1 MPNGSHYLILL
12 NKGDSK
18 MNKRSLDGRLDAAML
33 NDPFLIG
40 FDRMIERMR
49 DTAPNQ
55 QAYPPYNIVK
65 VDDDQY
71 ELQLAIAGF
80 TYDDLDIQIKEGVL
94 TIEGKQE
101 ATDEKHYIHRGIS
114 GRSFSRVFTLADT
127 VVVNGADL
135 IDGILTVKL
144 ENVIPE
150 AKKPRKIE
158 INRGEPQLLKG

>member
-1 MPNGSHYLILL
+1 MPNGSHTLILL

-18 MNKRSLDGRLDAAML
+18 MNTRRITTDFL

-80 TYDDLDIQIKEGVL
+80 TYDDLDIQIKDGVL

-135 IDGILTVKL
+135 NDGILTVKL

>member
-1 MPNGSHYLILL
+1 
-12 NKGDSK
+12 

-135 IDGILTVKL
+135 IDGILTIKL

-158 INRGEPQLLKG
+158 INRGEPEFLKG

>member
-1 MPNGSHYLILL
+1 
-12 NKGDSK
+12 
-18 MNKRSLDGRLDAAML
+18 MNTRRVTTDFL

-49 DTAPNQ
+49 DTTPNQ

-65 VDDDQY
+65 VDDNEY

-80 TYDDLDIQIKEGVL
+80 TYDDLDIQIKEGLL

-101 ATDEKHYIHRGIS
+101 ATDEKQYIHRGIS
-114 GRSFSRVFTLADT
+114 GRSFTRVFTLADA

-135 IDGILTVKL
+135 LDGILTVKL

-150 AKKPRKIE
+150 AKKARKIE
-158 INRGEPQLLKG
+158 INRGEPEFLKG

>member
-18 MNKRSLDGRLDAAML
+18 MNTRRINTDFL
-33 NDPFLIG
+33 NDPLLIG

-49 DTAPNQ
+49 DTSPTGQ
-55 QAYPPYNIVK
+55 TAYPPYNIVK
-65 VDDDQY
+65 LNDDQY

-80 TYDDLDIQIKEGVL
+80 TYDDIDIQIKEGIL

-101 ATDEKHYIHRGIS
+101 ATDEKQYIHRGIS
-114 GRSFSRVFTLADT
+114 GRSFTRVFTLADT

-135 IDGILTVKL
+135 IDGILSVKL

>member
-1 MPNGSHYLILL
+1 
-12 NKGDSK
+12 
-18 MNKRSLDGRLDAAML
+18 MNTRRVTTDFL

-49 DTAPNQ
+49 DTTPNQ

-65 VDDDQY
+65 VDDNEY

-80 TYDDLDIQIKEGVL
+80 TYDDLDIQIKEGLL

-101 ATDEKHYIHRGIS
+101 ATDEKQYIHRGIS
-114 GRSFSRVFTLADT
+114 GRSFTRVFTLADA

-135 IDGILTVKL
+135 LDGILTVKL

-150 AKKPRKIE
+150 AKKPRKIK
-158 INRGEPQLLKG
+158 INRGEPEFLKG

>member
-1 MPNGSHYLILL
+1 
-12 NKGDSK
+12 
-18 MNKRSLDGRLDAAML
+18 MNTRRITTDFL

-40 FDRMIERMR
+40 FDRTIQRMR
-49 DTAPNQ
+49 DTTPSQ
-55 QAYPPYNIVK
+55 TSYPPYNIVK
-65 VDDDQY
+65 VDDNEY

-80 TYDDLDIQIKEGVL
+80 TYDDLDIQIKEGLL

-101 ATDEKHYIHRGIS
+101 ATDEKQYIHHGIS
-114 GRSFSRVFTLADT
+114 GRSFTRVFTLADT

-135 IDGILTVKL
+135 LDGILTVKL

>member
-18 MNKRSLDGRLDAAML
+18 MNTRRITTDFL

-101 ATDEKHYIHRGIS
+101 TTDDKHYIHRGIS
-114 GRSFSRVFTLADT
+114 GRSFSRIFTLADT

-158 INRGEPQLLKG
+158 INRGEAQLLKG

>member
-18 MNKRSLDGRLDAAML
+18 MTTRKFDTSML

-49 DTAPNQ
+49 DTTPHQ

-65 VDDDQY
+65 VDDDKY

-101 ATDEKHYIHRGIS
+101 TPDDKHYIHRGIS
-114 GRSFSRVFTLADT
+114 GRSFTRVFTLADT
-127 VVVNGADL
+127 VVVDGADL
-135 IDGILTVKL
+135 HDGILTVKL

-158 INRGEPQLLKG
+158 INRGEAQLLKG

>member
-1 MPNGSHYLILL
+1 MPNGSHTLILL

-18 MNKRSLDGRLDAAML
+18 MNTRRITTDFL

-80 TYDDLDIQIKEGVL
+80 TYDDLDIQIKDGVL

-135 IDGILTVKL
+135 NDGILTVKL

-158 INRGEPQLLKG
+158 INRGEAEFLKG